1 MRGGIFSKAGLR
13 RYRRERDSG
22 SQSQPATGASSF
34 QNAPTAF
41 GFHTSAEAMIAG
53 ALEAAG
59 LECSFHLESIFWF
72 ICRPAG
78 DDVRART
85 GR

>member
-1 MRGGIFSKAGLR
+1 
-13 RYRRERDSG
+13 
-22 SQSQPATGASSF
+22 
-34 QNAPTAF
+34 
-41 GFHTSAEAMIAG
+41 MIAG

-72 ICRPAG
+72 GCRPAG